1 LNKKLNLITEIG
13 DYNNPFRAIMAKK
26 KHTIFLV
33 LRIAGALF
41 LALILFLNLSSSAV
55 SVGFFTEL
63 STWLSGG
70 DSMLSVLRLTSSIV
84 IFAIAVL
91 LLLKKP
97 VVISVGAFLATG
109 LFVVLQVIYI
119 VVMSLQFGEQ
129 PLMFVSTW
137 IALIASLV
145 LLFRFRGSLPVLGKF
160 T

>member
-1 LNKKLNLITEIG
+1 
-13 DYNNPFRAIMAKK
+13 MAKK
-26 KHTIFLV
+26 KHTIFLI
-33 LRIAGALF
+33 LRIAVALF

-55 SVGFFTEL
+55 SMGFFSQL

-70 DSMLSVLRLTSSIV
+70 DSVLTALRITSSFV
-84 IFAIAVL
+84 IFAIALL

-97 VVISVGAFLATG
+97 VVISVGAFLETV
-109 LFVVLQVIYI
+109 LFVVLQVIYV

-137 IALIASLV
+137 IALIGSLV

>member
-1 LNKKLNLITEIG
+1 
-13 DYNNPFRAIMAKK
+13 MAKK
-26 KHTIFLV
+26 KHTIFLI
-33 LRIAGALF
+33 LRIAVALF

-55 SVGFFTEL
+55 SIDFFSQL

-70 DSMLSVLRLTSSIV
+70 DSMLTALRLTSSIV
-84 IFAIAVL
+84 IFAIALL

-109 LFVVLQVIYI
+109 LFVVLQV

-129 PLMFVSTW
+129 PLMFVATW
-137 IALIASLV
+137 IALIGSLV

>member
-1 LNKKLNLITEIG
+1 LITEIE
-13 DYNNPFRAIMAKK
+13 DYNNLVQAIMAKK
-26 KHTIFLV
+26 KHTIFLI
-33 LRIAGALF
+33 LRIAVALF

-55 SVGFFTEL
+55 SMGFFSQL

-70 DSMLSVLRLTSSIV
+70 DSVLTALRITSSFV
-84 IFAIAVL
+84 IFAIALL

-97 VVISVGAFLATG
+97 VVISVGAFLATV
-109 LFVVLQVIYI
+109 LFVVLQVIYV

-137 IALIASLV
+137 IALIGSLV

>member
-1 LNKKLNLITEIG
+1 LITEIE
-13 DYNNPFRAIMAKK
+13 DYNNLVQAIMAKK
-26 KHTIFLV
+26 KHTIFLI
-33 LRIAGALF
+33 LRIAVALF

-55 SVGFFTEL
+55 SMGFFSQL

-70 DSMLSVLRLTSSIV
+70 DSVLTALRITSSFV
-84 IFAIAVL
+84 IFAIALL

-97 VVISVGAFLATG
+97 VVISVGAFLATV
-109 LFVVLQVIYI
+109 LFVVLQVIYV

-137 IALIASLV
+137 IALIGSLV
-145 LLFRFRGSLPVLGKF
+145 LLFRFRGPLPVLGKF

>member
-1 LNKKLNLITEIG
+1 LNKKLNLITEIE
-13 DYNNPFRAIMAKK
+13 DYNNRVEPIMAKK

-33 LRIAGALF
+33 LRIAVALF

-55 SVGFFTEL
+55 SIDFFGQL

-84 IFAIAVL
+84 IFAIALL

-137 IALIASLV
+137 IALMASLV

>member
-1 LNKKLNLITEIG
+1 MITEIE
-13 DYNNPFRAIMAKK
+13 DYNNPVQAIMAKK
-26 KHTIFLV
+26 KHTIFLI
-33 LRIAGALF
+33 LRIAVALF

-55 SVGFFTEL
+55 SIDFFSQL

-70 DSMLSVLRLTSSIV
+70 DSMLTALRLTSSIV
-84 IFAIAVL
+84 IFAIALL

-109 LFVVLQVIYI
+109 LFVVLQVIYV

>member
-1 LNKKLNLITEIG
+1 MITEIG

-33 LRIAGALF
+33 LRIAVALF

-84 IFAIAVL
+84 IFAIALL

-137 IALIASLV
+137 IALMASLV